1 MRTSRLSAALLTS
14 TCLVS
19 FFVVA
24 VPASA
29 VPTSEALVTVGS
41 PAAGFSQN
49 KQNEPQVAVNW
60 VQPNLVIAGAN
71 DNIDLELCNAGAPNT
86 CPFTP
91 GVGVS
96 GVSLS
101 TNGGQTWTQP
111 TYTGLSARHC
121 VGPAE
126 CVPRTGPIGT
136 LPRYFEGGLA
146 SNGDPAVVW
155 GPVPDG
161 AGGFTWDRQRAYY
174 ANLVSHVPGTDTFP
188 GPVAIGV
195 SRLDSDRFAA
205 ALAGDNNAWRA
216 PVLISRQSE
225 TTFSDKEEIWADNV
239 ESSPFFGN
247 VYVCNVAFRSSG
259 AGAPEPVMVATSTDG
274 GDTWRQRQISAAT
287 NTAQTG
293 GRQGCTIRTDSAGT
307 VYVFWVGTELPSR
320 DTVMFLARSFNGG
333 GNFERARVV
342 ARSVD
347 VGLFDPNQGRLT
359 FDGVAGARTAT
370 FPSADIANGA
380 PFGTARGG
388 PRPPDTVVLT
398 YPRGPT
404 PSDTAPGPNETAPV
418 AFSTD
423 RGASFTELVANSAAP
438 GDRPDFPA
446 IAISPDGADAYVV
459 YDAFLQPWQ
468 STTAT
473 PRLMRGVVRHVEMA
487 SRAVTELHRAAIG
500 DARGSSANGLTA
512 EFLGDYNYVVATNAG
527 AVAVWNDTRNAAVC
541 PAINAY
547 RQAIANGQTA
557 IAPAPNN
564 DCPPTFG
571 NSDIFSATFTD
582 PS

>member
-1 MRTSRLSAALLTS
+1 
-14 TCLVS
+14 
-19 FFVVA
+19 
-24 VPASA
+24 
-29 VPTSEALVTVGS
+29 VTVGS
-41 PAAGFSQN
+41 PASGFSQN

-60 VQPNLVIAGAN
+60 IQPNLVVAGAN

-101 TNGGQTWTQP
+101 TNGGASYTQP
-111 TYTGLSARHC
+111 TYTGLSAREC

-126 CVPRTGPIGT
+126 CVPQIGPIGT
-136 LPRYFEGGLA
+136 LPRYFEAGLA
-146 SNGDPAVVW
+146 SNGDPAVAW

-174 ANLVSHVPGTDTFP
+174 ANLVSHVPGTNTFP
-188 GPVAIGV
+188 GPTAIAV

-205 ALAGDNNAWRA
+205 ALAGDNNAWQA
-216 PVLISRQSE
+216 PVVISRQSQ
-225 TTFSDKEEIWADNV
+225 TTFSDKEEVWADNV

-247 VYVCNVAFRSSG
+247 AYVCNVAFRSNG
-259 AGAPEPVMVATSTDG
+259 AGTPEPVMVATSRDG

-287 NTAQTG
+287 NNAQTG
-293 GRQGCTIRTDSAGT
+293 GRQGCTVRTDSGGV

-333 GNFERARVV
+333 STFERGRVV
-342 ARSVD
+342 ARTIN
-347 VGLFDPNQGRLT
+347 VGLFDAVQGDVS
-359 FDGVAGARTAT
+359 FDGIAGARTST

-388 PRPPDTVVLT
+388 AAPPDTVVLT
-398 YPRGPT
+398 YGRGPT

-418 AFSTD
+418 VFSTD
-423 RGASFTELVANSAAP
+423 RGTSFATLLANAAAAS
-438 GDRPDFPA
+438 DRPDFPA
-446 IAISPDGADAYVV
+446 IAISQDGTDAYLV

-473 PRLMRGVVRHVEMA
+473 PRLMQGVVRHIEMA

-500 DARGSSANGLTA
+500 DARGSSANGLTS
-512 EFLGDYNYVVATNAG
+512 EFLGDYNYIVATNAL
-527 AVAVWNDTRNAAVC
+527 AVAVWNDTRDAAVC
-541 PAINAY
+541 AAINAY
-547 RQAIANGQTA
+547 RQAVANSQTA
-557 IAPAPNN
+557 TAPAPNS

-571 NSDIFSATFTD
+571 NSDIFGATIPD